1 VDLTAR
7 IACTRGSNGR
17 RPWTGAVD
25 PVHWFTI
32 DPLQTVKGYVI
43 RVVGFTTYGGGR
55 THATGGGT
63 RPAHGGA
70 RRRLRRKFAGDGDL
84 GATVH
89 HSRRKMDKEKEEDG
103 AELTRGSMTAVGR
116 CRRRAAK
123 RGGRDHGR
131 SPGR

>member
-7 IACTRGSNGR
+7 IACTRGSNGG
-17 RPWTGAVD
+17 RPWTGVVD
-25 PVHWFTI
+25 PVHWFTM
-32 DPLQTVKGYVI
+32 DPLQTTKGYAI
-43 RVVGFTTYGGGR
+43 KAIGFAICGGGR
-55 THATGGGT
+55 THATG
-63 RPAHGGA
+63 GGA

-89 HSRRKMDKEKEEDG
+89 HSRRKMDKEKKEDG
-103 AELTRGSMTAVGR
+103 AELTRGSMMAVRR